1 MRLLLVTSALLSC
14 ALPCA
19 CSGPASTGAGNSAA
33 LVKSADL
40 PERHRAV
47 LEAWKKGGAA
57 WEIEHENV
65 VRDPDLA
72 RFVVDNLI
80 VEMVQAFDRSRIAAV
95 GKLEGPFERAQ
106 NELVLLK
113 EHSAPELAEL
123 LALKDGVVAFL
134 AADTLEKIG
143 APAIPCT
150 LHVLLDPHVEGRR
163 RAAEL
168 LSKLPNAGPSEPL
181 VLEALGARVEK
192 DEAWIVRGQAALAL
206 GARGARHKYKGYAL
220 GVLVRALD
228 DKDTAVGESAA
239 RAIGTLGEPRAI
251 PKLTDAL
258 STAAQAGHVS
268 VVAAIEASLA
278 GLSGEKRHLEPDGW
292 RRWWKEHESAL
303 TQPLPPITAPPEPH

>member
-1 MRLLLVTSALLSC
+1 MRPLPITSALLFA
-14 ALPCA
+14 ALSSA
-19 CSGPASTGAGNSAA
+19 CSGPANSNSGNSAA

-40 PERHRAV
+40 PERQRAV
-47 LEAWKKGGAA
+47 LEAWKTGGAA
-57 WEIEHENV
+57 WEIEHERV

-143 APAIPCT
+143 APAIAGT
-150 LHVLLDPHVEGRR
+150 LHILDDSHVEARR

-168 LSKLPNAGPSEPL
+168 LARLPNAGPGEPQ

-206 GARGARHKYKGYAL
+206 GARGARHKHKGYAL

-228 DKDTAVGESAA
+228 DLDTSVGESAA
-239 RAIGTLGEPRAI
+239 RGIAALGEPRAI

-258 STAAQAGHVS
+258 ARAAQAGHVS
-268 VVAAIEASLA
+268 VVAAIEAALA
-278 GLSGEKRHLEPDGW
+278 SLSGEKRRLEPDGW
-292 RRWWKEHESAL
+292 RRWWKEHESEL
-303 TQPLPPITAPPEPH
+303 TKPLPDTRDPH